1 MRSANGGQV
10 PLSSLMRVDQ
20 ITGPEFIQ
28 RFNEYNGAQIN
39 DTGAPGYSSGQV
51 RAALEEVF
59 QVSGVNYSFRS
70 HCRTIFATDRG
81 VVASS
86 KMLPATDHQ
95 VAPEGGDE
103 ETHELGSTQGTD
115 RCSSSQVQ

>member
-1 MRSANGGQV
+1 MFHQLHIVDAANR
-10 PLSSLMRVDQ
+10 RVR
-20 ITGPEFIQ
+20 TLLCK
-28 RFNEYNGAQIN
+28 
-39 DTGAPGYSSGQV
+39 
-51 RAALEEVF
+51 ALGWL
-59 QVSGVNYSFRS
+59 SGVKLMFRS
-70 HCRTIFATDRG
+70 HCRTTFATERG